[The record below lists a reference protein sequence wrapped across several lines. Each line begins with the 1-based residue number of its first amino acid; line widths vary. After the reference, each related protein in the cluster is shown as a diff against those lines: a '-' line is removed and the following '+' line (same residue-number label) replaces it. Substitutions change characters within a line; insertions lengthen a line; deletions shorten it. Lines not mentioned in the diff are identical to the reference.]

1 MLGNN
6 FHGPDPGRLGK
17 DNYTMAG
24 LFGLGAV
31 PNHAAKNNCQAQ
43 LRPKRKGVSLTKR
56 GGRSPQL
63 NFSTPCYTRTAGSE
77 TYAARVT
84 LGGSG
89 EVGNGGIAVDAVSH
103 VKGAVTVSLQ
113 GDRYGKAKLSVS
125 VQNRLSR

>member
-1 MLGNN
+1 
-6 FHGPDPGRLGK
+6 
-17 DNYTMAG
+17 MAG
-24 LFGLGAV
+24 LFGLRAV
-31 PNHAAKNNCQAQ
+31 HNHAATNNCQAQ

-56 GGRSPQL
+56 GGHSPEL
-63 NFSTPCYTRTAGSE
+63 NFSTPCYTRTAGSD
-77 TYAARVT
+77 TYAARRPISNALVT

-89 EVGNGGIAVDAVSH
+89 EVGNGGIAVDAVGH